1 MDCLKRLREFYTEN
15 RLDEV
20 KFVEGQSKVS
30 FGRGE
35 YEFSGDIKTNF
46 LSSINKQPYTLAQL
60 LLYVQHWDK
69 PHSEY
74 AKLALKAHMPPV
86 YTADIQVLSSHHHT
100 CLRGQVSSMYVLQSV
115 AMHSIISTVKVYRVS
130 SWCRS

>member
-1 MDCLKRLREFYTEN
+1 MDCLKRLRDFYTEG
-15 RLDEV
+15 RLGEV
-20 KFVEGQSKVS
+20 KFVEGQSRVS

-60 LLYVQHWDK
+60 LMYIQNWDK

-74 AKLALKAHMPPV
+74 AKLALKAHISTV
-86 YTADIQVLSSHHHT
+86 YTADKQVWCWRHHT
-100 CLRGQVSSMYVLQSV
+100 CLCTACTCSSAELY
-115 AMHSIISTVKVYRVS
+115 T
-130 SWCRS
+130 RS